1 MPNASDSFPNTS
13 IMNSIEKRAATS
25 LASLYALRMLGL
37 FMVLPVMMEEGQK
50 LEGATVS
57 LLGLAMGIY
66 GLTQA
71 LLQIPAGTLSDRFG
85 RKPIIVGG
93 LIIFAIGSIIAAS
106 ADTIWMM
113 LFGRALQGAG
123 AIASAIMALLTDLTR
138 EEHRM
143 KAMATVGVSIGLSF
157 SVALVLGPWLA
168 SIGGLPL
175 IFGLTAALAIG
186 GVFVVLFAIPTPP
199 KQTHRDS
206 IAVWSEVLVQIRN
219 RELWPLNTGIFLLHA
234 LMVAIFVAIPKE
246 LSTLG
251 VAAEYRSWVYL
262 PTLLVAFVLMVPF
275 IIIAEKKKHMK
286 GVVISGAGIIALSL
300 LMMVAASELWH
311 WIIAMMLYFWG
322 FNLME
327 ASLPSWLSKVAPAGA
342 KGSAMGVYSTMQFLG
357 AFVGGGVGGWLYSQY
372 GSDQLFLA
380 FAVLIII
387 WLLLLSFSPAP
398 KYLTSV
404 RLEASSG
411 CSETQLA
418 QLKALAGVA
427 EVNQLS
433 EEGAVYLKVNA
444 DTFDYQRASAIIQA

>member
-1 MPNASDSFPNTS
+1 MSNTS
-13 IMNSIEKRAATS
+13 VPAANATVMSSTEKRAASS

-37 FMVLPVMMEEGQK
+37 FMVLPVMMQEGQK

-85 RKPIIVGG
+85 RKPIIVAG

-168 SIGGLPL
+168 TLGGLPL
-175 IFGLTAALAIG
+175 IFGLTAVMAVAGI
-186 GVFVVLFAIPTPP
+186 FVVLFAIPTPP

-206 IAVWSEVLVQIRN
+206 IAVWSEVLVQVRN
-219 RELWPLNTGIFLLHA
+219 KELWPLNTGIFLLHA

-251 VAAEYRSWVYL
+251 VIAEHHSWVYL
-262 PTLLVAFVLMVPF
+262 PTLLCAFVLMVPF
-275 IIIAEKKKHMK
+275 IIIAEKKKQMK

-311 WIIAMMLYFWG
+311 WIAAMMLYFWG

-357 AFVGGGVGGWLYSQY
+357 AFMGGGIGGWLYSQY
-372 GSDQLFLA
+372 GSDKLFLA

-387 WLLLLSFSPAP
+387 WLFLLVRSPAP
-398 KYLTSV
+398 QYLTSV
-404 RLEASSG
+404 RLAADNG
-411 CSETQLA
+411 CNETQLA
-418 QLKALAGVA
+418 QLQALAGVA

-444 DTFDYQRASAIIQA
+444 DSFDYQRASAIIQA

>member
-1 MPNASDSFPNTS
+1 MSNTS
-13 IMNSIEKRAATS
+13 VSSADSAAMNIIEKRAATS

-37 FMVLPVMMEEGQK
+37 FMVLPIMMHEGAK

-85 RKPIIVGG
+85 RKPIIIGG
-93 LIIFAIGSIIAAS
+93 LIVFAIGSVVAAT
-106 ADTIWMM
+106 ADSIWAM

-168 SIGGLPL
+168 TLGGLPL
-175 IFGLTAALAIG
+175 IFGLTAAMAIAG
-186 GVFVVLFAIPTPP
+186 IFVVLFLIPTPP
-199 KQTHRDS
+199 QQTHRDS

-219 RELWPLNTGIFLLHA
+219 KELWPLNTGIFLLHA

-251 VAAEYRSWVYL
+251 VAAENHSWVYL
-262 PTLLVAFVLMVPF
+262 PTLLFAFVLMVPF
-275 IIIAEKKKHMK
+275 IIIAEKKKQMK
-286 GVVISGAGIIALSL
+286 GVVISGAAIIALSL
-300 LMMVAASELWH
+300 LLMVAATSLWY
-311 WIIAMMLYFWG
+311 WVIAMMLYFWG

-357 AFVGGGVGGWLYSQY
+357 AFMGGGIGGWLYSEY
-372 GSDQLFLA
+372 GSDTLFLA
-380 FAVLIII
+380 FTIFIIF
-387 WLLLLSFSPAP
+387 WLLLLMRSPAP

-404 RLEASSG
+404 RLAVSNGGNEK
-411 CSETQLA
+411 QRA
-418 QLKALAGVA
+418 QLKTLAGVA
-427 EVNQLS
+427 EVNPLND
-433 EEGAVYLKVNA
+433 EGAIYLKVDANV
-444 DTFDYQRASAIIQA
+444 FDYQQALAIIQE